1 MELRDTLLEKN
12 YSIVASNGYFSY
24 DSGIR
29 PVIDRINEKEDYF
42 KGLEVADK
50 IIGKASAML
59 LSLSGVKKVHAIV
72 LSQAG
77 KDIFDK
83 YDVEY
88 SFDELTDYIVN
99 RKGDGMCPMEMTVK
113 DIDDLREAYEALKKK
128 TTLL

>member
-29 PVIDRINEKEDYF
+29 PVIDRINEKEDFF

-77 KDIFDK
+77 KDIFEK
-83 YDVEY
+83 NGVEY
-88 SFDELTDYIVN
+88 SCDELTDYIVN
-99 RKGDGMCPMEMTVK
+99 RRGDGMCPMEMTVK

>member
-1 MELRDTLLEKN
+1 MKLRDALLEKN
-12 YSIVASNGYFSY
+12 YSIIASNGYFSY

-59 LSLSGVKKVHAIV
+59 LSLSGVKKVHAVV

-113 DIDDLREAYEALKKK
+113 DIDDLREAYETLKKK

>member
-12 YSIVASNGYFSY
+12 YSIVASNGYFSF

-59 LSLSGVKKVHAIV
+59 LSLSGVKKVHAVV

>member
-59 LSLSGVKKVHAIV
+59 LSLSGVKKVHAVV

-113 DIDDLREAYEALKKK
+113 DIDDLREAYETLKKK

>member
-59 LSLSGVKKVHAIV
+59 LSLSGVKKVHAVV

-99 RKGDGMCPMEMTVK
+99 RRGDGMCPMEMTVK

>member
-1 MELRDTLLEKN
+1 MKLRDALLEKN
-12 YSIVASNGYFSY
+12 YSIIASNGYFSY

-59 LSLSGVKKVHAIV
+59 LSLSGVKKVHAVV

-99 RKGDGMCPMEMTVK
+99 RRGDGMCPMEMTVK
-113 DIDDLREAYEALKKK
+113 DIDDLREAYETLKKK

>member
-42 KGLEVADK
+42 KGLEVVDK

>member
-12 YSIVASNGYFSY
+12 YSIVASNGYFSF

-99 RKGDGMCPMEMTVK
+99 RRGDGMCPMEMTVK

>member
-1 MELRDTLLEKN
+1 MKLRDALLEKN
-12 YSIVASNGYFSY
+12 YSIIASNGYFSY

-29 PVIDRINEKEDYF
+29 PVIDRINEKEDFF

>member
-72 LSQAG
+72 LPQAG

>member
-77 KDIFDK
+77 KDIFEK
-83 YDVEY
+83 YGVEY
-88 SFDELTDYIVN
+88 SCDELTDYIVN

>member
-29 PVIDRINEKEDYF
+29 PVIDRINEKEDFF

-99 RKGDGMCPMEMTVK
+99 RRGDGMCPMEMTVK

>member
-99 RKGDGMCPMEMTVK
+99 RRGDGMCPMEMTVK
-113 DIDDLREAYEALKKK
+113 DIDDLREAYETLKKK

>member
-1 MELRDTLLEKN
+1 MKLRDALLEKN

-29 PVIDRINEKEDYF
+29 PVIDRINEKEDFF

-99 RKGDGMCPMEMTVK
+99 RRGDGMCPMEMTVK

>member
-42 KGLEVADK
+42 KGLEVVDK

-59 LSLSGVKKVHAIV
+59 LCLSGVKKVHAIV

-99 RKGDGMCPMEMTVK
+99 RRGDGMCPMEMTVK